1 MSVKKHFFDYIEEF
15 PCILGTTNWKIKW
28 PSLDAAKPTFFAAAT
43 VGGRGHWTLH
53 VIMLI
58 SSRAGNVS
66 TLPRSMIILYIILVM
81 KFVFRKAREKTKN
94 EFDEPATSFFDHF
107 TMWYSGKFASTKCI
121 PVQPRTYDE
130 LQRVFNFVYWQI
142 SRQYF
147 LIKSFWGG
155 FLMPPP
161 LSLSSELR
169 DWSKV

>member
-1 MSVKKHFFDYIEEF
+1 MF
-15 PCILGTTNWKIKW
+15 PPCLVL
-28 PSLDAAKPTFFAAAT
+28 SF
-43 VGGRGHWTLH
+43 R
-53 VIMLI
+53 
-58 SSRAGNVS
+58 
-66 TLPRSMIILYIILVM
+66 IIFYIILVM
-81 KFVFRKAREKTKN
+81 KFVLRKAREKTKN
-94 EFDEPATSFFDHF
+94 EYDEPSTSFFDHS
-107 TMWYSGKFASTKCI
+107 TMWYPRKSGKFASTKCI

-169 DWSKV
+169 DWSKSIGGKGGPEQRGGGS